1 MINENHIDKENKVTP
16 SENVEK
22 KNSAFAGLPI
32 DESSEVWMNDDVA
45 PIVESDE
52 ESEKENPEDI
62 SVVEKETSVKTSEN
76 VSKKPSFAG
85 LPIDEAIDSW
95 MDDNVGII
103 QESDEEESKNQVE
116 NIAKVSENVNDSSS
130 SDMPCKNP
138 TLIKIDD
145 SKDIPVVEKGTS
157 VTTLENIS
165 KKPSFAGLP
174 IDEAIDSWMDDDV
187 GIIQE
192 SDEEESE
199 GQVEKINKVSEEE
212 KKSSSNDI
220 PSKNKTPKTN
230 DTKHKATESKQ
241 EENTK
246 SKPQTTKKNKI
257 EKDSISDKTMPEKVD
272 QSTKEKSKSNI
283 DSILDDWL
291 KGSEED
297 ANDDSIPDELP
308 DIGDDIPAKEKKVD
322 VKTLKSSK
330 VNAVLSDMSRL
341 SNIMDKD
348 SNRGV

>member
-230 DTKHKATESKQ
+230 DTKDKATESKQ
-241 EENTK
+241 EKNTK

-257 EKDSISDKTMPEKVD
+257 EKYSTKEYENDKKHNITKNKFSHDSLKKEEKDTISDKTMPEKVD

-291 KGSEED
+291 KGSEKD
-297 ANDDSIPDELP
+297 AISDKTMPE
-308 DIGDDIPAKEKKVD
+308 KVD
-322 VKTLKSSK
+322 QSTKE
-330 VNAVLSDMSRL
+330 
-341 SNIMDKD
+341 
-348 SNRGV
+348 